1 MTYILVDAANMFF
14 RARHVVHGDTETKVG
29 MAMHIIFSSIN
40 KCWRDLDGTHV
51 VVCFEGHSWRKDFYA
66 PYKAHRR
73 EKSALMSPAEVAEDR
88 AFFDAFDSFQ
98 EFLHEKTN
106 VTVLQQQG
114 CEADD
119 FIARWIQTHPN
130 DDHVIVSSDSDFY
143 QLISENV
150 KQYNGVT
157 NQLISIDGIIDDKG
171 RTVMD
176 KKTGEPKVIGDPEWL
191 LFEKCIRGDS
201 SDNIFTAYP
210 RAPKKGSKNRIGML
224 EAFEDRNG
232 KGFNW
237 NNFMLQRWVDHD
249 GKEHIVRDDYK
260 RNLKLIDL
268 TAQPDNIKEALDAA
282 IVEAVQAEH
291 KRNVGIHLMRF
302 CGVNNL
308 VRVSDMADDHARYLG
323 ASYAQK
329 TEGS

>member
-14 RARHVVHGDTETKVG
+14 RARHVVRGDTETKVG

-40 KCWRDLDGTHV
+40 KCWRDLDGSHV
-51 VVCFEGHSWRKDFYA
+51 VVCFEGKSWRKDFYA

-73 EKSALMSPAEVAEDR
+73 EKSAQMSPAEVEEDR
-88 AFFDAFDSFQ
+88 AFFDAFDAFR

-106 VTVLQQQG
+106 VTVLQAQG

-150 KQYNGVT
+150 KQYNGVS
-157 NQLISIDGIIDDKG
+157 NQLMSIDSIIDDKG
-171 RTVMD
+171 KAVID
-176 KKTGEPKVIGDPEWL
+176 KKTGEPKQVGDPEWL
-191 LFEKCIRGDS
+191 LFEKCIRGDT
-201 SDNIFTAYP
+201 SDNIFSAFPGARKVGT
-210 RAPKKGSKNRIGML
+210 KNKIGMT
-224 EAFEDRNG
+224 EAFSDRND

-237 NNFMLQRWVDHD
+237 NNFMLQRWTDHD
-249 GKEHIVRDDYK
+249 GEEHVVRDDYK
-260 RNLKLIDL
+260 RNQHLIDL
-268 TAQPDNIKEALDAA
+268 TKQPDNIKAVLDEA

-291 KRNVGIHLMRF
+291 KRQVGIHLMRF
-302 CGVNNL
+302 CGANNL
-308 VRVSDMADDHARYLG
+308 FRVSDNADDHARYLG
-323 ASYAQK
+323 ASYAEK
-329 TEGS
+329 A

>member
-1 MTYILVDAANMFF
+1 MFF
-14 RARHVVHGDTETKVG
+14 RARHVVRGDTETKVG

-40 KCWRDLDGTHV
+40 KCWRDLNGTHV
-51 VVCFEGHSWRKDFYA
+51 VVAFEGHSWRKDFYA

-73 EKSALMSPAEVAEDR
+73 EKSAQMSPAEVEEDR
-88 AFFDAFDSFQ
+88 AFFDAFDAFR

-106 VTVLQQQG
+106 VTVLQSQG

-157 NQLISIDGIIDDKG
+157 NQLMSIDSIIDDKG
-171 RTVMD
+171 KPVID
-176 KKTGEPKVIGDPEWL
+176 KKTGEPKQVGDPEWL
-191 LFEKCIRGDS
+191 LFEKCVRGDT
-201 SDNIFTAYP
+201 SDNIFSAYP
-210 RAPKKGSKNRIGML
+210 GARKKGTKNKIGMQ

-249 GKEHIVRDDYK
+249 GEEHIVRDDYK
-260 RNLKLIDL
+260 RNQHLIDL
-268 TAQPDNIKEALDAA
+268 TAQPDNIKAVLDQA

-291 KRNVGIHLMRF
+291 KRQVGVHLMRF

-323 ASYAQK
+323 ASYANK
-329 TEGS
+329 AESS